1 MPFNKLQDFLAGLIG
16 NQAHRLFSP
25 KPHLKLDDLLEK
37 LMGLTGEISALIT
50 AREILDSRISDSRA
64 HSQPRVAR
72 LHRIGPFAAR
82 QTQRA
87 PSSEPARL
95 SAASS
100 TPGPLL
106 AQDRCLACIPRSRIG
121 RRVSPR
127 C

>member
-1 MPFNKLQDFLAGLIG
+1 MALCQAGTHHALVPVVAD
-16 NQAHRLFSP
+16 QT
-25 KPHLKLDDLLEK
+25 
-37 LMGLTGEISALIT
+37 TGT
-50 AREILDSRISDSRA
+50 APDSRANGPGQRETIEPAVARTVEVDSRA